1 MDGSLFSAHNAI
13 SNMKEAGIK
22 PHNHIMQRQVFFISD
37 RTGITA
43 ETLGHGLLGQFPE
56 LQQTRQIYRYVDSL
70 EKARETLAAILP
82 LADGAF
88 RPIVIST
95 IITDEIRQVFKHPD
109 IFLLDLFAAFI
120 KPLEHELGVASSH
133 QVGHTHGRVDDSNYA
148 QRIDAINYTIA
159 HDDGL
164 NTRNYERAPLI
175 LVGVSRSG
183 KTPSSLYL
191 AMQYGVCVANYPL
204 TEEDFDNDNLPGVL
218 LPHKQKLFGLTISA
232 QRLSQ
237 IRSERLPDSR
247 YASLRQCQSELA
259 SAEMLF
265 RKYNIPVLD
274 VTQMSVEEISTTL
287 IDARDL
293 LGQIK

>member
-1 MDGSLFSAHNAI
+1 
-13 SNMKEAGIK
+13 MKEAGIK

-43 ETLGHGLLGQFPE
+43 ETLGHGLLSQFPK
-56 LQQTRQIYRYVDSL
+56 LQQTRQTFRYVDSV
-70 EKARETLAAILP
+70 EKAEETLASILQ
-82 LADGAF
+82 LSESGTDK
-88 RPIVIST
+88 PIVIST
-95 IITDEIRQVFKHPD
+95 VITDELREVFKHPD

-120 KPLEHELGVASSH
+120 KPLENELGMASSH
-133 QVGHTHGRVDDSNYA
+133 KVGHSHGRVDDVNYA

-204 TEEDFDNDNLPGVL
+204 TEEDFDNDNLPKVL
-218 LPHKQKLFGLTISA
+218 QSYKQKLFGLTISA

-247 YASLRQCQSELA
+247 YSSLRQCQSELA

-265 RKYNIPVLD
+265 RKYSIPVLD
-274 VTQMSVEEISTTL
+274 VTHMSVEEISTTL
-287 IDARDL
+287 IDARHL
-293 LGQIK
+293 LD

>member
-1 MDGSLFSAHNAI
+1 
-13 SNMKEAGIK
+13 
-22 PHNHIMQRQVFFISD
+22 MQRQVFFISD

-43 ETLGHGLLGQFPE
+43 ETLGHGLLSQFPQ
-56 LQQTRQIYRYVDSL
+56 LRQTRQTFRYVDSID
-70 EKARETLAAILP
+70 KAKETLASILQM
-82 LADGAF
+82 ASGKDK
-88 RPIVIST
+88 PIVIST
-95 IITDEIRQVFKHPD
+95 VIADELREAFAHPD

-120 KPLEHELGVASSH
+120 KPLEHELGVESSH
-133 QVGHTHGRVDDSNYA
+133 KVGHSHGCVDDVNYA
-148 QRIDAINYTIA
+148 QRIEAINYTMA

-191 AMQYGVCVANYPL
+191 AMQYGLSVANYPL
-204 TEEDFDNDNLPGVL
+204 TEEDFDNDNLPKVL
-218 LPHKQKLFGLTISA
+218 QPYKQKLYGLTISA

-237 IRSERLPDSR
+237 IRSERLPNSH

-259 SAEMLF
+259 SAEMMF
-265 RKYNIPVLD
+265 RKYSIPVLD

-287 IDARDL
+287 IDARNL
-293 LGQIK
+293 LD

>member
-1 MDGSLFSAHNAI
+1 
-13 SNMKEAGIK
+13 MKEAGIK

-43 ETLGHGLLGQFPE
+43 ETLGHGLLSQFPK
-56 LQQTRQIYRYVDSL
+56 LQQTRQTFRYVDSV
-70 EKARETLAAILP
+70 EKAEETLASILQ
-82 LADGAF
+82 LSESGTDK
-88 RPIVIST
+88 PIVIST
-95 IITDEIRQVFKHPD
+95 VITDELREVFKHPD

-120 KPLEHELGVASSH
+120 KPLENELGMASSH
-133 QVGHTHGRVDDSNYA
+133 KVGHSHGRVDDVNYA

-204 TEEDFDNDNLPGVL
+204 TEEDFDNDNLPKVL
-218 LPHKQKLFGLTISA
+218 QPYKQKLFGLTISA

-237 IRSERLPDSR
+237 IRGERLPNSH

-265 RKYNIPVLD
+265 RKYSIPVLD

-287 IDARDL
+287 IDARHL
-293 LGQIK
+293 LD